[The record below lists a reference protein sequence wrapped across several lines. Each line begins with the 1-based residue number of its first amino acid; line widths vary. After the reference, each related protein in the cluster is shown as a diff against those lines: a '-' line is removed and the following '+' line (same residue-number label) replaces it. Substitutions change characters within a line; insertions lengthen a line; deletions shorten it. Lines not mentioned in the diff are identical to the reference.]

1 MQDIS
6 AFIIT
11 FNEERHIGRA
21 IENAR
26 RYARRVYVL
35 DSFSDDRTCEIAE
48 SLGARVYRRKFTYHA
63 DQLNWGLDNIPF
75 ETEWIWRQDA
85 DEYLTD
91 ALIDEIDAALAVAA
105 ADVCGFT
112 ARRQIKFLGRAVTH
126 GVMSVE
132 ILRLFRRGRARFEDK
147 RMDEHAYVVGGR
159 VGRLSG
165 VFYDDSLLS
174 LSEWTQKHNA
184 YATKEASDLLCA
196 EYGVRPIAPVLG
208 IGARSEAVRRNK
220 MRYARLP
227 LFWRPLL
234 LFAYRYFL
242 RGGFLDGK
250 EGFLWHILQGFW
262 YRTLADAK
270 VYEVKKRFDFDKERI
285 MEFLSDKYL
294 TPPPEKLTVS
304 RHPVALMP
312 LRYAA

>member
-1 MQDIS
+1 MQEVS

-11 FNEERHIGRA
+11 FNEERHIRRA

-26 RYARRVYVL
+26 RYARQVYVL
-35 DSFSDDRTCEIAE
+35 DSFSTDRTCEIAE
-48 SLGARVYRRKFTYHA
+48 SLGARVFRRKFTYHA

-91 ALIDEIDAALAVAA
+91 ALIDEIRQVLAVVDD
-105 ADVCGFT
+105 DVYGFT
-112 ARRQIKFLGRAVTH
+112 ARRQIKFMGRLVTH
-126 GVMSVE
+126 GVMSAE

-159 VGRLSG
+159 VGRLGG

-174 LSEWTQKHNA
+174 LSEWTQKHNV

-196 EYGVRPIAPVLG
+196 EYGVRPSSLVMA

-250 EGFLWHILQGFW
+250 EGFLWHVLQGFW

-270 VYEVKKRFDFDKERI
+270 VYEVKKRFDFDNERI
-285 MEFLSDKYL
+285 MEFLRDKYL
-294 TPPPEKLTVS
+294 TPPPEKLTLS
-304 RHPVALMP
+304 PRSTAIMP
-312 LRYAA
+312 LPYAA